1 MGRYGISPQG
11 DPYRMPPDMM
21 NQMQGNPGNMNM
33 QYKRIST
40 PEFLQ
45 GAYNNAQF
53 ISPEYA
59 PPAPYG
65 YIAQDNGINYL
76 GKIELPPPQAR
87 QPYEPYTQPG
97 MPPMYQAMQ
106 DPVHHQEIL

>member
-1 MGRYGISPQG
+1 MARYGMPPQG
-11 DPYRMPPDMM
+11 DLYRMPPEMIH
-21 NQMQGNPGNMNM
+21 QMQGNGNM

-53 ISPEYA
+53 ISANYA

-65 YIAQDNGINYL
+65 YVGQ
-76 GKIELPPPQAR
+76 
-87 QPYEPYTQPG
+87 
-97 MPPMYQAMQ
+97 
-106 DPVHHQEIL
+106 